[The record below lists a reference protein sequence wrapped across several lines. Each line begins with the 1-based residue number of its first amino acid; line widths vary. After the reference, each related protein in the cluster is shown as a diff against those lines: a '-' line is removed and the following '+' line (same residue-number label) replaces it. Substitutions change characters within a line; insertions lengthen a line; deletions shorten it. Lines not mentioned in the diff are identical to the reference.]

1 MRFFTKRTTI
11 FIICGFFFILA
22 GVFQYIDQ
30 DLSSY
35 WATVC
40 SFYETSIFLLL
51 IFIWGYSIKIR
62 IIDKGIRRK
71 LLFIAALLFFWL
83 FIRYIKYEFTV
94 SAERTN
100 RYLWYLF
107 YIPQCIVPPLALIV
121 SLETTQDEKHP
132 IRKWIY
138 LILIPAFIL
147 IIMILTNDFHQL
159 AFKFKPNFENF
170 SSDYKHGIVYYLA
183 IGWIIIM
190 ILTHILVLI
199 IKCSV
204 SSCKKKTWI
213 PISLFLICTIA
224 CILCFI
230 YSTRSYKMPE
240 LLSFSFIIIFESCIA
255 IGLIPSNE
263 NYEVYFSN
271 SSISSI
277 ITDKNLNPIYGS
289 NNLLELSKDDCKKT
303 LEDGFIFIGENNRL
317 SVRNISGGYIFYI
330 EDLSHINKLLDEIK
344 NLNEAIKED
353 SNLIIYE
360 NELKKK
366 EIKIKQKNY
375 MHDNLLII
383 LKDDLSLTN
392 NLLLKIKE
400 DDTNF
405 YKNFKEACVHLAYIK
420 RRSNLELL
428 LNQNEYIDFNEII
441 LSIKEITNY
450 LRLYGIEN
458 LLINNTKEKIKAEI
472 GILFFEFFMDSIRLI
487 ISDIIYLIINIRN
500 DNNKI
505 TMRLAI
511 TLKFNF
517 DYDFN
522 KLKSEKYKNLIDI
535 IKEDDTYYLTFKMD
549 IKE

>member
-1 MRFFTKRTTI
+1 MKFLTKRTTI
-11 FIICGFFFILA
+11 FIICGLFFILA

-30 DLSSY
+30 DLSFY
-35 WATVC
+35 WTKVC
-40 SFYETSIFLLL
+40 SFCATSIFLLL

-62 IIDKGIRRK
+62 IINKEIRRK
-71 LLFIAALLFFWL
+71 LLIIAALLFFWL
-83 FIRYIKYEFTV
+83 FIRYIKYEFTT
-94 SAERTN
+94 STERMN

-107 YIPQCIVPPLALIV
+107 YVPQCLVPPLALIV

-132 IRKWIY
+132 IRRWIY

-147 IIMILTNDFHQL
+147 IILILTNDFHQL

-170 SSDYKHGIVYYLA
+170 SFDYKHGIVYYLA
-183 IGWIIIM
+183 IGWILTI
-190 ILTHILVLI
+190 ILTYILVLI

-213 PISLFLICTIA
+213 PISLFLICTVV

-230 YSTRSYKMPE
+230 YSTRSYKVPE

-263 NYEVYFSN
+263 NYEIYFSN
-271 SSISSI
+271 SSISSL

-289 NNLLELSKDDCKKT
+289 NNLLELSKDNCKKA
-303 LEDGFIFIGENNRL
+303 LKDGYIFIDDDNRL
-317 SVRNISGGYIFYI
+317 STRNISGGYIFYI
-330 EDLSHINKLLDEIK
+330 EDLSHINKLLNDIK

-375 MHDNLLII
+375 MYDNLLII
-383 LKDDLSLTN
+383 LKEDLSLTN

-400 DDTNF
+400 DDTYF
-405 YKNFKEACVHLAYIK
+405 YQNFKEACVHLAYIK

-428 LNQNEYIDFNEII
+428 LHQNEYIDINEII

-458 LLINNTKEKIKAEI
+458 LLANDTKEKIKAEI
-472 GILFFEFFMDSIRLI
+472 GILLFEFFMDSIRLI
-487 ISDIIYLIINIRN
+487 ISDITYLFININN
-500 DNNKI
+500 DINKI

-511 TLKFNF
+511 TLKANCNYEFN
-517 DYDFN
+517 N
-522 KLKSEKYKNLIDI
+522 LKCEKYKNLIDI
-535 IKEDDTYYLTFKMD
+535 IREEDTYYLTLKIN

>member
-1 MRFFTKRTTI
+1 MKFLTKRTTI
-11 FIICGFFFILA
+11 FIICGLFFILA

-30 DLSSY
+30 DLSFF
-35 WATVC
+35 WTKVC
-40 SFYETSIFLLL
+40 SFYATSIFLLL

-62 IIDKGIRRK
+62 IINKEIRRK
-71 LLFIAALLFFWL
+71 LLIIAALLFFWL
-83 FIRYIKYEFTV
+83 FIRYIKYEFTT
-94 SAERTN
+94 STERMN

-107 YIPQCIVPPLALIV
+107 YVPQCLVPPLALIV

-132 IRKWIY
+132 IRRWIY

-147 IIMILTNDFHQL
+147 IILILTNDFHQL

-170 SSDYKHGIVYYLA
+170 SFDYKHGIVYYLA
-183 IGWIIIM
+183 IGWILTI
-190 ILTHILVLI
+190 ILTYILVLI

-213 PISLFLICTIA
+213 PISLFLICTVV

-230 YSTRSYKMPE
+230 YSTRSYKVPE

-263 NYEVYFSN
+263 NYEIYFSN
-271 SSISSI
+271 SSISSL

-289 NNLLELSKDDCKKT
+289 NNLLELSKDNLKKA
-303 LEDGFIFIGENNRL
+303 LKDGYIFIDDDNRL
-317 SVRNISGGYIFYI
+317 STRNISGGYIFYI
-330 EDLSHINKLLDEIK
+330 EDLSHINKLLNDIK

-375 MHDNLLII
+375 MYDNLLII
-383 LKDDLSLTN
+383 LKEDLSLTH

-400 DDTNF
+400 DDTYF
-405 YKNFKEACVHLAYIK
+405 YQNFKEACVHLAYIK

-428 LNQNEYIDFNEII
+428 LHQNEYIDINEII

-458 LLINNTKEKIKAEI
+458 LLANDTKEKIKAEI
-472 GILFFEFFMDSIRLI
+472 GILLFEFFMDSIRLI
-487 ISDIIYLIINIRN
+487 ISDITYLIINI
-500 DNNKI
+500 NNEINRI

-511 TLKFNF
+511 TLKANCNYEFN
-517 DYDFN
+517 N
-522 KLKSEKYKNLIDI
+522 LKCEKYKNLIDI
-535 IKEDDTYYLTFKMD
+535 IREEDTYYLTLKIN

>member
-1 MRFFTKRTTI
+1 M
-11 FIICGFFFILA
+11 
-22 GVFQYIDQ
+22 
-30 DLSSY
+30 
-35 WATVC
+35 
-40 SFYETSIFLLL
+40 
-51 IFIWGYSIKIR
+51 
-62 IIDKGIRRK
+62 
-71 LLFIAALLFFWL
+71 
-83 FIRYIKYEFTV
+83 
-94 SAERTN
+94 N

-107 YIPQCIVPPLALIV
+107 YVPQCLVPPLALIV

-132 IRKWIY
+132 IRRWIY

-147 IIMILTNDFHQL
+147 IILILTNDFHQL

-170 SSDYKHGIVYYLA
+170 SFDYKHGIVYYLA
-183 IGWIIIM
+183 IGWILTI
-190 ILTHILVLI
+190 ILTYILVLI

-213 PISLFLICTIA
+213 PISLFLICTVV

-230 YSTRSYKMPE
+230 YSTRSYKVPE

-263 NYEVYFSN
+263 NYEIYFSN
-271 SSISSI
+271 SSISSL

-289 NNLLELSKDDCKKT
+289 NKLLELSKDNCKKA
-303 LEDGFIFIGENNRL
+303 LKDGYIFIDDDNRL
-317 SVRNISGGYIFYI
+317 STRNISGGYIFYI
-330 EDLSHINKLLDEIK
+330 EDLSHINKLLNDIK

-375 MHDNLLII
+375 MYDNLLII
-383 LKDDLSLTN
+383 LKEDLSLTN

-400 DDTNF
+400 DDTYF
-405 YKNFKEACVHLAYIK
+405 YQNFKEACVHLAYIK

-428 LNQNEYIDFNEII
+428 LHQNEYIDINEII

-458 LLINNTKEKIKAEI
+458 LLANDTKEKIKAEI
-472 GILFFEFFMDSIRLI
+472 GILLFEFFMDSIRLI
-487 ISDIIYLIINIRN
+487 ISDITYLIININN
-500 DNNKI
+500 DINKI

-511 TLKFNF
+511 TLKANCNYEFN
-517 DYDFN
+517 N
-522 KLKSEKYKNLIDI
+522 LKCEKYKNLIDI
-535 IKEDDTYYLTFKMD
+535 IREEDTYYLTLKIN

>member
-1 MRFFTKRTTI
+1 MEFLTKRTTI
-11 FIICGFFFILA
+11 FIICGLFFILA

-30 DLSSY
+30 DLSFY
-35 WATVC
+35 WTKVC
-40 SFYETSIFLLL
+40 SFYATSIFLLL

-62 IIDKGIRRK
+62 IINKEIRRK
-71 LLFIAALLFFWL
+71 LLIIAALLFFWL
-83 FIRYIKYEFTV
+83 FIRYIKYEFTT
-94 SAERTN
+94 STDRMN

-107 YIPQCIVPPLALIV
+107 YVPQCLVPPLALIV

-132 IRKWIY
+132 IRRWIY
-138 LILIPAFIL
+138 LILIPACIL
-147 IIMILTNDFHQL
+147 IILILTNDFHQL

-170 SSDYKHGIVYYLA
+170 SFDYKHGIVYYLA
-183 IGWIIIM
+183 IGWILTI
-190 ILTHILVLI
+190 ILTYILVLI

-213 PISLFLICTIA
+213 PISLFLICTVV

-230 YSTRSYKMPE
+230 YSTRSYKVAE

-263 NYEVYFSN
+263 NYEIYFSN
-271 SSISSI
+271 SSISSL

-289 NNLLELSKDDCKKT
+289 NNLLELSKDNCKKA
-303 LEDGFIFIGENNRL
+303 LKDGYIFIDDDNRL
-317 SVRNISGGYIFYI
+317 STRNISGGYIFYI
-330 EDLSHINKLLDEIK
+330 EDLSHINKLLNDIK

-375 MHDNLLII
+375 MYDNLLII
-383 LKDDLSLTN
+383 LKEDLSLTN

-400 DDTNF
+400 DDTYF
-405 YKNFKEACVHLAYIK
+405 YQNFKEACVHLAYIK

-428 LNQNEYIDFNEII
+428 LHQNEYIDINEII

-458 LLINNTKEKIKAEI
+458 LLANDTKEKIKAEI
-472 GILFFEFFMDSIRLI
+472 GILLFEFFMDSIRLI
-487 ISDIIYLIINIRN
+487 ISDITYLIINI
-500 DNNKI
+500 NNEINRI

-511 TLKFNF
+511 TLKANCNYEFN
-517 DYDFN
+517 N
-522 KLKSEKYKNLIDI
+522 LKCEKYKNLIDI
-535 IKEDDTYYLTFKMD
+535 LREDDTYYLTLKIN